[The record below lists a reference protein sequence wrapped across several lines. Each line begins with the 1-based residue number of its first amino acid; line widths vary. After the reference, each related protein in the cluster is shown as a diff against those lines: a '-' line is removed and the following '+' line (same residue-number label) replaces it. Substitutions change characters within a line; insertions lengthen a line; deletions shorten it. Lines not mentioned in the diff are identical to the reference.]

1 VKASKRQVSTG
12 LLDRLDQ
19 HDSLSF
25 RPAESFDS
33 EYAASASRP
42 AAMRLIVHCWLAR
55 KRRDSVRADRV
66 SCLSRTCQI
75 RAMWTGACNRPIA
88 EHADDSLA
96 RVSITER
103 VSDFRHAV
111 ISRAISQ

>member
-1 VKASKRQVSTG
+1 VKASKCQVSIG

-42 AAMRLIVHCWLAR
+42 AAMRSIVHSWSAR
-55 KRRDSVRADRV
+55 KSRDSVRADRV
-66 SCLSRTCQI
+66 S
-75 RAMWTGACNRPIA
+75 
-88 EHADDSLA
+88 
-96 RVSITER
+96 
-103 VSDFRHAV
+103 
-111 ISRAISQ
+111 